1 MRRFLALIFLMAAI
15 PPLAAASQIDEALRE
30 ARHRILYESSDWK
43 QRPAE
48 ELALQFLSCKPF
60 SIEVDGTAMVADGRT
75 VQLRERYAEFLK
87 TEVRSIIEE
96 KVRAAIESGNLFYPE
111 MPADGSKLSANFL
124 FSGETYSLR
133 LAYSKRFYDPI
144 SKGWMFRPTWEI
156 PWDDGIGG
164 EEDFFEDVS
173 KFLDWFLLRYGTVN
187 TAEECARRLSV
198 EGQ

>member
-1 MRRFLALIFLMAAI
+1 M
-15 PPLAAASQIDEALRE
+15 
-30 ARHRILYESSDWK
+30 YESSDWK

-156 PWDDGIGG
+156 PWDDGNGG
-164 EEDFFEDVS
+164 EEDFFEDAS
-173 KFLDWFLLRYGTVN
+173 KFFGLVPVEIRNRQYCRRVRAATISRGPVKFASWQLL
-187 TAEECARRLSV
+187 EDC
-198 EGQ
+198 